1 MSKAQERSID
11 LDSLWRRAQKRRD
24 RQARHEIILHYAP
37 LVNYIVGR
45 LAVGLPNHVERD
57 DLFSYGVMGL
67 LDAVGRFQP
76 ERGLK
81 FETFAIPRIRG
92 SILDGLRKA
101 DWVPRRTREKIKRYE
116 KVQLKLQ
123 TELGREPTE
132 KELREEL
139 ELSEPQFHKLMVEVG
154 WLSLHSLE
162 ALIGI
167 GKDGEELYLGDL
179 VSDEE
184 TPQPGL
190 RLLQEEE
197 KKLLGQAIDAL
208 PQREAYVINL
218 YYYNGLTV
226 KEISQV
232 LGVSEPRVSQIHGKA
247 LLRLRRSLLDFRE

>member
-1 MSKAQERSID
+1 MSKAQAEMVD
-11 LDSLWRRAQKRRD
+11 LDLLWQRFCQGGEREA
-24 RQARHEIILHYAP
+24 RQELNVHYAS
-37 LVNYIVGR
+37 LVNYVAGR
-45 LAVGLPNHVERD
+45 LAVGLPSYVDRD
-57 DLFSYGVMGL
+57 DLLSYGVMGL

-101 DWVPRRTREKIKRYE
+101 DWVPRRTREKVKRYE
-116 KVQLKLQ
+116 RASLKLQ
-123 TELGREPTE
+123 AEYGRDPTDE
-132 KELREEL
+132 ELREEL
-139 ELSEPQFHKLMVEVG
+139 GLSQPQYQKLMVEVG

-162 ALIGI
+162 ELVGI
-167 GKDGEELYLGDL
+167 GKDGEEVCLGDL
-179 VSDEE
+179 VPAEE
-184 TPQPGL
+184 TPLPGAQ
-190 RLLQEEE
+190 LLQEEE
-197 KKLLGQAIDAL
+197 KQLLGQAIESL

-247 LLRLRRSLLDFRE
+247 LLRLRRSLLAFNE